1 MLEMFRIRD
10 PPVALDDVFLVAV
23 ERGFLEQVSNRIRA
37 GLENFHSLP
46 VNLLLAEFEGA
57 AGADQ
62 LLADLCAYGQ
72 GFVFLGA
79 EGVKGAKGVKG
90 VEMG

>member
-1 MLEMFRIRD
+1 
-10 PPVALDDVFLVAV
+10 
-23 ERGFLEQVSNRIRA
+23 
-37 GLENFHSLP
+37 

-79 EGVKGAKGVKG
+79 EGVEGGLDELNGLAAGGRVFFSSG
-90 VEMG
+90 EF